1 MKVLLSFISTLMLLC
16 VSLTIQGQQPRTL
29 GDETEFHILGRI
41 YGTDEMESK
50 PYPLPNA
57 NVQFVCLNDTT
68 VTAVTVS
75 GGNGRFEQHMSVLQ
89 KRIKKDDVPRVKIRV
104 SYVGY
109 ETVEK
114 ELKTEWLPQGRLIK
128 STLEQLAKLLK
139 QEGREVNM
147 DDLDIDE
154 NDESLGFAWQ
164 LHLDSIIL
172 RSLPMSTEEVQIVGE
187 LQRMYESGDTTVFNV
202 DAFEM
207 PRGTVLLNLV
217 RRLPGLRYENGLL
230 TYKDSVIHE
239 IRLNGESFFA
249 HDMRIALENIEN
261 EDLKQFRV
269 YKTQA
274 DTLSTDTTKHWVAD
288 MITKKPVNRVEV
300 AKPEIGT
307 TNVKNTYHF
316 KMEGLQWKS
325 GNRGEWNAT
334 LGLDDLPSPSSNKNS
349 MNRING
355 SFRRQYGKPLHY
367 VNISY
372 RPNYSYMDSRGNREN
387 LNSTIMPDY
396 EQYAV
401 SSEKS
406 INYDNS
412 TNHNLSVDG
421 NMNDCYWNAQLNYDN
436 SDHQN
441 YRRNNDA
448 TYIGNPFA
456 GENNEWLDETILKTI
471 GLTRTTS
478 ESHTRSHQQRINLS
492 TSFSK
497 YSLDLQRKKA
507 FKGIDV
513 RMDYSNSRQY
523 GSSTTWLQTDYLQ
536 YGDSVWSYRRHS
548 IAPTRTESLSLSAD
562 IGFNLGSKRLPQ
574 DLNITYEFRSDNDE
588 NERVYYDLTNNH
600 QRLDSISTYER
611 NLTNTHSLRLSYSIH
626 IKKFDINQSITFLPT
641 NHHYEYERQDGV
653 KADTTLQ
660 AMKTEARTQLS
671 YKFAQKRS
679 LRIGYNFRNNLTSP
693 YSLVQPTTNDDPLH
707 IRKSNPNLKK
717 REAHSFSMNVN
728 LGEWSFGSSYGFYRN
743 SITYRTVY
751 DTKTGGTVSSP
762 ENINGNWDI
771 NSSVSYQKDFRHSN
785 FSVDVNHSYGHSVHY
800 LQTSDADGGKGAS
813 DVHNINVSPRFVLYT
828 KHYDLTLNGGY
839 TYQWGNSDYA
849 MSIDKSHS
857 FQLNSALN
865 YWLGNRLTIHTD
877 LNISGQAGSQMSEGN
892 RTDFMWNM
900 GIEYKVLRDYRGL
913 LKLTW
918 YDILR
923 ERTNYSIS
931 IASTGRYE
939 SRSSGN
945 PHYVLLTFQYK
956 LYRMK

>member
-1 MKVLLSFISTLMLLC
+1 MKVLLSFISTLILFC
-16 VSLTIQGQQPRTL
+16 ISLTMQAQYVIVSGGGNSIGSSQTRQQQTV
-29 GDETEFHILGRI
+29 GEQQYFHVYGNI
-41 YGTDEMESK
+41 YGTDDMEPT
-50 PYPLPNA
+50 PYALPNA
-57 NVQFVCLNDTT
+57 NIQIVCLNDTS
-68 VTAVTVS
+68 VSAVAVS
-75 GGNGRFEQHMSVLQ
+75 NKQGGFSQSMYVLK
-89 KRIKKDDVPRVKIRV
+89 KRIKKKEGLRVAIRV

-109 ETVEK
+109 ETYVK
-114 ELKTEWLPQGRLIK
+114 ELQAKERYYDEEHKEYG
-128 STLEQLAKLLK
+128 STW
-139 QEGREVNM
+139 EVNA
-147 DDLDIDE
+147 DTIVLK
-154 NDESLGFAWQ
+154 SK
-164 LHLDSIIL
+164 
-172 RSLPMSTEEVQIVGE
+172 PMSTEEVQIVGE
-187 LQRMYESGDTTVFNV
+187 LKRMYESGDTTIFNV

-523 GSSTTWLQTDYLQ
+523 GSSTTA
-536 YGDSVWSYRRHS
+536 
-548 IAPTRTESLSLSAD
+548 IAD
-562 IGFNLGSKRLPQ
+562 ILLHQLVRNHSA
-574 DLNITYEFRSDNDE
+574 FRQ
-588 NERVYYDLTNNH
+588 T
-600 QRLDSISTYER
+600 
-611 NLTNTHSLRLSYSIH
+611 
-626 IKKFDINQSITFLPT
+626 
-641 NHHYEYERQDGV
+641 
-653 KADTTLQ
+653 
-660 AMKTEARTQLS
+660 
-671 YKFAQKRS
+671 
-679 LRIGYNFRNNLTSP
+679 
-693 YSLVQPTTNDDPLH
+693 
-707 IRKSNPNLKK
+707 
-717 REAHSFSMNVN
+717 
-728 LGEWSFGSSYGFYRN
+728 
-743 SITYRTVY
+743 
-751 DTKTGGTVSSP
+751 
-762 ENINGNWDI
+762 
-771 NSSVSYQKDFRHSN
+771 SVS
-785 FSVDVNHSYGHSVHY
+785 
-800 LQTSDADGGKGAS
+800 
-813 DVHNINVSPRFVLYT
+813 I
-828 KHYDLTLNGGY
+828 
-839 TYQWGNSDYA
+839 
-849 MSIDKSHS
+849 
-857 FQLNSALN
+857 
-865 YWLGNRLTIHTD
+865 
-877 LNISGQAGSQMSEGN
+877 
-892 RTDFMWNM
+892 
-900 GIEYKVLRDYRGL
+900 
-913 LKLTW
+913 
-918 YDILR
+918 
-923 ERTNYSIS
+923 
-931 IASTGRYE
+931 
-939 SRSSGN
+939 
-945 PHYVLLTFQYK
+945 
-956 LYRMK
+956 